1 MSTKNCPLTAE
12 LISLNHFADISCRLS
27 TLDLHANELGVPVAA
42 AVAQMDTHPLTQL
55 MRAHTCSLCFN
66 QAFFSVQASLL
77 VCFFCLTSNKS
88 EYTSFSLVIVWPSNH
103 IYIYIFI
110 CDAFMGLCTLSSCSR
125 QNNKIIDLRYRSYIG
140 FPFHF
145 MSNELN
151 KSFGFNVF
159 LVRFPNVQ
167 D

>member
-103 IYIYIFI
+103 IYIYIYLF
-110 CDAFMGLCTLSSCSR
+110 AMLLWVFALCLHALA
-125 QNNKIIDLRYRSYIG
+125 KIIKLLTCVIAAISV
-140 FPFHF
+140 FH
-145 MSNELN
+145 STSWATSSTNH
-151 KSFGFNVF
+151 
-159 LVRFPNVQ
+159 LVSMYF
-167 D
+167 